1 MPITPL
7 ILKGLSV
14 IECPKHKNKVEISI
28 CYKCLYCT
36 RIEDTGMIRR
46 VFCVYSEKEE
56 GKEE

>member
-1 MPITPL
+1 L
-7 ILKGLSV
+7 ILKGLSI

-28 CYKCLYCT
+28 CFKCLYCT
-36 RIEDTGMIRR
+36 RIEDNVMIRR